1 MGLTAGKEEEIRLE
15 RKPGEELKDL
25 TPTRDAL
32 FADPSSPLN
41 VLGLL
46 SPKRAWL
53 ERSQP
58 QVY

>member
-15 RKPGEELKDL
+15 RKPGEELKDP
-25 TPTRDAL
+25 TPTCNAL
-32 FADPSSPLN
+32 FPAPSSSLS